1 MNTMYASKSTLLH
14 TALACTS
21 PELQTMDY
29 VIHNAYRQSLP
40 GSAVLPTEILL
51 IVREFLLHT
60 VTAQLIKRSTL
71 ALVAYEQSLRDLLC
85 PDCISYNLD
94 IYGPD
99 VWQWDQF
106 NGACACIESAEMHIG
121 SRSSTGRVKEPH
133 ILAQP
138 QSAPGGGIVNPK
150 QFTDSSHWLEFHL
163 SRETARRVH
172 SCIPGAAE
180 SRPAP
185 PADIWRSVSSML
197 RDYECEAI
205 WDPEEAAHSRSHSRI
220 VRRPFH
226 FQRDVIQISALRHTH
241 AHLAGAPEWQA
252 QATLQRAV
260 RELGLLLDYAEEY
273 SAYGPHVV
281 PATYTLRWPSAS
293 NACYRGQDMVDLA
306 KALARVLLSLTV
318 GCVSVPITFA
328 TLAVTLFCFYSRPR
342 GFRVF

>member
-1 MNTMYASKSTLLH
+1 MNPMYASKSTLLH
-14 TALACTS
+14 TALAYTS
-21 PELQTMDY
+21 PELQAMDY
-29 VIHNAYRQSLP
+29 VIHNAHRQSFV
-40 GSAVLPTEILL
+40 GGVVLPAEILL
-51 IVREFLLHT
+51 VVREFLLRT
-60 VTAQLIKRSTL
+60 VTAQLIRRSTL

-106 NGACACIESAEMHIG
+106 NGACECVESAELYIG
-121 SRSSTGRVKEPH
+121 SRSSTRRVKGPR

-163 SRETARRVH
+163 SREAVRRVH
-172 SCIPGAAE
+172 PCIPGAAE
-180 SRPAP
+180 SRLEYPL
-185 PADIWRSVSSML
+185 DIWRSVSAML

-205 WDPEEAAHSRSHSRI
+205 WDPEEAARSRSHSRI

-226 FQRDVIQISALRHTH
+226 FQRDVIQISALRHAHTH
-241 AHLAGAPEWQA
+241 MTGAQEWQA
-252 QATLQRAV
+252 QAALQRAV
-260 RELGLLLDYAEEY
+260 RELGLLLDYTQEY

-293 NACYRGQDMVDLA
+293 NACYRGQDVVDLA